1 MEARDILIRPM
12 ITEHTT
18 DLMADKKY
26 VFIVDKRANKIQIAQ
41 AVEEIFGKDGV
52 KVEKVNTINVKGKVK
67 RRGRIVG
74 KRNDYKKAIVKL
86 AEDSKTIEFFT
97 PN

>member
-1 MEARDILIRPM
+1 MEARDILIRPT

-26 VFIVDKRANKIQIAQ
+26 VFIVDKRANKIQISD
-41 AVEEIFGKDGV
+41 AVEEIFDV